1 MKHLFYLFLMTSS
14 SWAATG
20 DLALS
25 EKVSTG
31 NLSILGQGQTVESEK
46 VRQGYLGRSFL
57 PSLTLELGQ
66 EKFQT
71 GRYKSFS
78 EPYGLLEAKINLF
91 RGGKDRIESTVRG
104 LQASI
109 AKHHQSVVVRGQ
121 LNKVR
126 KIQWQIV
133 YNNEFLKILKDEQ
146 KQNSKIRGQA
156 ERRAKSGVSTRSD
169 TLEFDIYNSELEE
182 RIESL
187 RHENKI
193 LKISLL
199 PLMGLES
206 EADLAFKESL
216 VHEHDDDLFSKVF
229 VASKHPQVAT
239 LAAETESFELQKRS
253 SNLWWTPTLDVYGGY
268 YLYTLRD
275 RDYLAINARDDRVV
289 GVRLNFELF
298 DGLKGHNQ
306 ATATQYQAEA
316 KRYQTR
322 YAEKKTDAKYLM
334 LKEELLHT
342 HEVMHY
348 IEDRIKKS
356 RDYLK
361 LTLNEYDRGVK
372 NSLDALMAMQRYYK
386 YEKQYLDKKK
396 EYQVTKADILS
407 LRGE

>member
-1 MKHLFYLFLMTSS
+1 MLLMSS
-14 SWAATG
+14 SWAATD
-20 DLALS
+20 DLTFTD
-25 EKVSTG
+25 KVSTS
-31 NLSILGQGQTVESEK
+31 NLSVLGLGQTVESEK

-71 GRYKSFS
+71 GRYKSYS
-78 EPYGLLEAKINLF
+78 EPYGLLEARINLF
-91 RGGKDRIESTVRG
+91 RGGKDRIESTVRD

-109 AKHHQSVVVRGQ
+109 AKHHQSVAVRGQ

-133 YNNEFLKILKDEQ
+133 YNNELLKILEDEQ

-156 ERRAKSGVSTRSD
+156 EKRAKSGVSTRSD
-169 TLEFDIYNSELEE
+169 SLEFDIYNSELEE
-182 RIESL
+182 GIESL

-199 PLMGLES
+199 PLVGLES
-206 EADLAFKESL
+206 EADLEFKESL
-216 VHEHDDDLFSKVF
+216 VHEHDDVFFSKVF
-229 VASKHPQVAT
+229 AASKHPQVAT
-239 LAAETESFELQKRS
+239 LEAETESFKLQKRS
-253 SNLWWTPTLDVYGGY
+253 NNLWWTPNLDVYGGY

-289 GVRLNFELF
+289 GVRMTIDLF
-298 DGLKGHNQ
+298 DGLKGRNQ
-306 ATATQYQAEA
+306 ATATHYLAEA
-316 KRYQTR
+316 KRLQAR
-322 YAEKKTDAKYLM
+322 YAEKKTDARYLM

-372 NSLDALMAMQRYYK
+372 NSLDALTAMQRYFK
-386 YEKQYLDKKK
+386 YEKQYLEKKK